1 MRVVIDTSSLV
12 SYFLTRGEIMQRV
25 MLAWMARQ
33 FDVYFSPL
41 ARAEIEQVV
50 RDRPRQRTK
59 NGHSIL

>member
-1 MRVVIDTSSLV
+1 
-12 SYFLTRGEIMQRV
+12 MQRV